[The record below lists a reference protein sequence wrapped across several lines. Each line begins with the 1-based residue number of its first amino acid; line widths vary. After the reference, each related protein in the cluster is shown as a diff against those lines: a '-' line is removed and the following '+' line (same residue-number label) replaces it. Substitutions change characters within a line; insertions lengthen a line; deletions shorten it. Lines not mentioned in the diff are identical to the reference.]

1 MHKAGVEGAGTLLA
15 QHQSGALSDA
25 ESQMD
30 EVDLAAELMEF
41 EAELT
46 RRVIAQAQ
54 LPPALFAT
62 CRDCDEPLEGP
73 VLRAAGFCD
82 RYCRDR
88 FELAEKLKRINGQGG
103 R

>member
-1 MHKAGVEGAGTLLA
+1 
-15 QHQSGALSDA
+15 
-25 ESQMD
+25 MD
-30 EVDLAAELMEF
+30 DVDLAVQLMEL

-46 RRVIAQAQ
+46 RRARANAEE
-54 LPPALFAT
+54 PPKLFET
-62 CRDCDEPLEGP
+62 CRDCDEPLDGT

-103 R
+103 K